1 MLHDFHFEGLLGLAI
16 KENKTRDVSRAG
28 IFSIIQSIFLFLFL
42 FFFPR
47 GMAENLDTGHIP
59 AQLSNKVRKLY
70 TCFVS
75 RNMAGFIF

>member
-1 MLHDFHFEGLLGLAI
+1 MLHDFHFEGLLGLPI

-28 IFSIIQSIFLFLFL
+28 TFSIIQSIFLFFFC
-42 FFFPR
+42 FFFSE
-47 GMAENLDTGHIP
+47 MAENLGTGQIP

-70 TCFVS
+70 TCFVP